1 LSITAWALVQT
12 EFVPVKN
19 TANLLQCIS
28 ITAFRALDV
37 ISKSILDRMR
47 ITGVKA
53 VILVDG
59 AFLIPM
65 KYLGQVKTELAL
77 SILFEKEN
85 LYTAESPVNCEF
97 TALLQKDGVCL
108 VFKYM

>member
-1 LSITAWALVQT
+1 
-12 EFVPVKN
+12 
-19 TANLLQCIS
+19 
-28 ITAFRALDV
+28 
-37 ISKSILDRMR
+37 M
-47 ITGVKA
+47 KA

-85 LYTAESPVNCEF
+85 LYTAGMPINRGF
-97 TALLQKDGVCL
+97 TAILKGTWCL
-108 VFKYM
+108 VGV

>member
-1 LSITAWALVQT
+1 MSITAWAIVQT

-28 ITAFRALDV
+28 TTAFRTLDV
-37 ISKSILDRMR
+37 ISKSIRDGMW
-47 ITGVKA
+47 ITGVKT
-53 VILVDG
+53 VILVNG

-65 KYLGQVKTELAL
+65 EYLGQVKTEHAI

-85 LYTAESPVNCEF
+85 LYTAESPVNRGF
-97 TALLQKDGVCL
+97 TELLLKDGVCL